1 MARIKLSGI
10 QIPTVSKLNIDGELT
25 LDAQAGTS
33 GQVLTSAGSGVTPTW
48 STVSGITSGS
58 QTFAGEKTFSSPII
72 SSHTGTWS
80 SANITL
86 QGTEPNIRFTESG
99 QPDAN
104 IGTNN
109 GNFYIL
115 GDTDSSGV
123 YDTIPFSVNLTSGD
137 TSVYGVLTAGNTS
150 LGGAYQL
157 GVFGT
162 QAGVKLTNSN
172 DSGISWIDFADS
184 SAVRG
189 NITYNHANET
199 LNFGTFSGS
208 LGDRV
213 SITSTG
219 LETKAS
225 TAQYPVSLNLLE
237 SSHATS
243 RRTAIS
249 LGSQWQIGADSAGNG
264 TRDFFLYGNGAQR
277 LSIST
282 AGVVTTPGALVL
294 RSGTATANTA
304 PLYFGTSSPA
314 VLTTPVSGAVEY
326 DGIAFYKTPTSTT
339 GRAVDVAS
347 YYYVSNGTYSVDHS
361 GSASAKPIFGSA
373 TTGLTLV
380 AGTTYEFELNVYTSI
395 SAFIGTTPAYSHS
408 FVKLSGTATP
418 TYYQE
423 IITST
428 NTTSLATSSTMSRLR
443 NINNATVTVLAATAS
458 GSRHA
463 IYNSK
468 GIVRVTGSGTAEIA
482 PAITASTTHAD
493 YAFNAAAG
501 SYIKITPIGNGT
513 VTSVGNAWA

>member
-1 MARIKLSGI
+1 
-10 QIPTVSKLNIDGELT
+10 
-25 LDAQAGTS
+25 
-33 GQVLTSAGSGVTPTW
+33 
-48 STVSGITSGS
+48 
-58 QTFAGEKTFSSPII
+58 
-72 SSHTGTWS
+72 
-80 SANITL
+80 
-86 QGTEPNIRFTESG
+86 
-99 QPDAN
+99 
-104 IGTNN
+104 
-109 GNFYIL
+109 
-115 GDTDSSGV
+115 
-123 YDTIPFSVNLTSGD
+123 
-137 TSVYGVLTAGNTS
+137 
-150 LGGAYQL
+150 
-157 GVFGT
+157 
-162 QAGVKLTNSN
+162 
-172 DSGISWIDFADS
+172 
-184 SAVRG
+184 
-189 NITYNHANET
+189 
-199 LNFGTFSGS
+199 
-208 LGDRV
+208 V

-219 LETKAS
+219 LDVKSS
-225 TAQYPVSLNLLE
+225 TAEFPVGLTLAD
-237 SSHATS
+237 SSHSVS
-243 RRTAIS
+243 RRAAIS
-249 LGSQWQIGADSAGNG
+249 LGSGWQIGQDSTGRAAAVSAPFGSK
-264 TRDFFLYGNGAQR
+264 DFFIYGNGAQR
-277 LSIST
+277 LGIST
-282 AGVVTTPGALVL
+282 TGVVTTPGALVL

-347 YYYVSNGTYSVDHS
+347 YYYVSNGTYFVDHS
-361 GSASAKPIFGSA
+361 ASASAKPIFGSA

-395 SAFIGTTPAYSHS
+395 SAPIGTTPAYSHS
-408 FVKLSGTATP
+408 FVTLSGTATP

-468 GIVRVTGSGTAEIA
+468 GIVRVTGSGTVEIA